1 MLNKKLEYKICGALQ
16 QFCVSGLL
24 KGDMGVCIY
33 YFVSGRMRN
42 DSHMTQLGNASLKR
56 IMSKMGQNKKL
67 FIEDGVVGIAIGISF
82 LLKYKY
88 VEGDVNDVLQDI
100 DDYIYKGACVV
111 LENETAPDTKLP
123 TLDILIF
130 YIVRY
135 IDVKAPVRKRFYGKL
150 IEHLFNYIYIH
161 RQDSFYQ
168 ESYPFRLKKD
178 SYLFLCVL
186 VWIYKI
192 GIAQKRIGHILEE
205 IKPFL
210 FSCFPVLHA
219 NRFQL
224 MTVARCVGKFVNDK
238 EWVTFADRLAE
249 NVDMNYILEK
259 ELADKNILPQTGVIG
274 IWLLKEFNLWMGFVV
289 KDSSYDFEKRV
300 IESSIWDRIEKDAE
314 FFSNYYSLD
323 GYCGVRMFL
332 DYLRQQNEI

>member
-150 IEHLFNYIYIH
+150 IEHLFNHIYIH

-186 VWIYKI
+186 V
-192 GIAQKRIGHILEE
+192 
-205 IKPFL
+205 
-210 FSCFPVLHA
+210 
-219 NRFQL
+219 
-224 MTVARCVGKFVNDK
+224 
-238 EWVTFADRLAE
+238 
-249 NVDMNYILEK
+249 
-259 ELADKNILPQTGVIG
+259 
-274 IWLLKEFNLWMGFVV
+274 
-289 KDSSYDFEKRV
+289 
-300 IESSIWDRIEKDAE
+300 
-314 FFSNYYSLD
+314 
-323 GYCGVRMFL
+323 
-332 DYLRQQNEI
+332 

>member
-1 MLNKKLEYKICGALQ
+1 MLNKKLEYRICGALQ

-150 IEHLFNYIYIH
+150 IEHLFNYIYI
-161 RQDSFYQ
+161 YI
-168 ESYPFRLKKD
+168 
-178 SYLFLCVL
+178 V
-186 VWIYKI
+186 
-192 GIAQKRIGHILEE
+192 RIVFTKSHIL
-205 IKPFL
+205 
-210 FSCFPVLHA
+210 SV
-219 NRFQL
+219 
-224 MTVARCVGKFVNDK
+224 
-238 EWVTFADRLAE
+238 
-249 NVDMNYILEK
+249 
-259 ELADKNILPQTGVIG
+259 
-274 IWLLKEFNLWMGFVV
+274 
-289 KDSSYDFEKRV
+289 
-300 IESSIWDRIEKDAE
+300 
-314 FFSNYYSLD
+314 
-323 GYCGVRMFL
+323 
-332 DYLRQQNEI
+332 